1 MDFKECIEASQAWC
15 LESGTSFRVDFFD
28 EDENKIYFKFQGGD
42 EEESNTDIMFNITVP
57 IKNDLNSK
65 WMFWSENENVLKR
78 LLEMHEY
85 TDKCKEKSILQILG
99 KIDCLLKP
107 ITEPDNDSDVDEI
120 EDDYYADE
128 DIDASMPEADQGMAM
143 GGSKDSDSGEED
155 DMRANFFGEAGTK
168 AAVARLMKDL
178 KVMKKEASQFGLDG
192 NPRGD
197 NLFIWD
203 IKLKDFPVES
213 KLGKHLKEYSEK
225 FKREPVIELEMQ
237 FPHDYPMTP
246 PFVRVVRP
254 RFKFLTGHITIGGS
268 ICMEMLTKSGWR
280 PINDIE
286 MILVQIRSEIMS
298 DSQASLDMNDADRPY
313 GEQEARDAF
322 NRMVKRYGWNK

>member
-15 LESGTSFRVDFFD
+15 LESGTSFRVDFQD

-57 IKNDLNSK
+57 IKNDPNSK
-65 WMFWSENENVLKR
+65 WMFWSENEDVLKR

-85 TDKCKEKSILQILG
+85 TDGCKEKSILQILG

-143 GGSKDSDSGEED
+143 GGSKDRDSGEED
-155 DMRANFFGEAGTK
+155 DMGANFFGEAGTK